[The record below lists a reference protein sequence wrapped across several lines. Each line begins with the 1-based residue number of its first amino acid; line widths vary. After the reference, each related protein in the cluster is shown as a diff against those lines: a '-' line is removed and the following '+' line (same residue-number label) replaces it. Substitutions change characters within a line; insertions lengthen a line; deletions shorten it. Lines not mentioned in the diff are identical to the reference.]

1 MTALAEPDYYDD
13 FDSDFRSELDAK
25 YEEGFGYSPDPED
38 EDDDGLDDLF
48 AGIFDDDEDDDEEP
62 VRAKAAP
69 KKAAAAKASLG
80 SPAPKGATAKG
91 RPAASEVTVTTIAER
106 RAAGG
111 QTPAPVAAAVS
122 VAAVPAA
129 AAPVSPAPARAHQPA
144 PAPAAEPVPAAA
156 ADEVV
161 AAARRAAEKARAAA
175 DEAAAAAKQA
185 VAHAVAKAAAAKA
198 AAAEASAA
206 EQAAQAAL
214 EASTAAEQDAVRA
227 AAQLELVLAAPSGV
241 TSAQEE
247 EPAQAEEEPAQAEE
261 DPAQAEEEPAQAEE
275 EAVGAADPAPA
286 DPNFAP
292 HIAPVNQHVE
302 FLRRLRPGFEV
313 PYVDPMHSVDEC
325 RIVSLFSNTGEASPR
340 GYVWAGDDAAATR
353 LLGLQYQLGLRP
365 EWIMPWNAYPWFTP
379 GEANGKLTPEQL
391 HAGLKPLLTFLKTV
405 PRVSAIVAHGTEAN
419 RLAQMLLKTD
429 NPLIWRRGL
438 KVYKARALHG
448 RAFAGSKERQTEWLI
463 EMGRAYADAMARAGL
478 QTGRS

>member
-1 MTALAEPDYYDD
+1 MA
-13 FDSDFRSELDAK
+13 
-25 YEEGFGYSPDPED
+25 
-38 EDDDGLDDLF
+38 DL
-48 AGIFDDDEDDDEEP
+48 P
-62 VRAKAAP
+62 R
-69 KKAAAAKASLG
+69 
-80 SPAPKGATAKG
+80 
-91 RPAASEVTVTTIAER
+91 TT
-106 RAAGG
+106 
-111 QTPAPVAAAVS
+111 
-122 VAAVPAA
+122 
-129 AAPVSPAPARAHQPA
+129 
-144 PAPAAEPVPAAA
+144 A
-156 ADEVV
+156 ADEVA
-161 AAARRAAEKARAAA
+161 AAARRAAERARAAA

-214 EASTAAEQDAVRA
+214 DASTAAEQDAVRA
-227 AAQLELVLAAPSGV
+227 AAQLELVLAAPPGVTPGAGEV

-247 EPAQAEEEPAQAEE
+247 PAQQEELVQAEE
-261 DPAQAEEEPAQAEE
+261 
-275 EAVGAADPAPA
+275 APA
-286 DPNFAP
+286 APAANLPASDPNFAP

-302 FLRRLRPGFEV
+302 FLRKLRPGFEV

-391 HAGLKPLLTFLKTV
+391 HAGLKPLLTFLKAV

-478 QTGRS
+478 QAGRA

>member
-25 YEEGFGYSPDPED
+25 YEEGFGYSPHMED
-38 EDDDGLDDLF
+38 EDDDRLDDLF
-48 AGIFDDDEDDDEEP
+48 AGLFDASDEDDDDAEP
-62 VRAKAAP
+62 LRPTAAP
-69 KKAAAAKASLG
+69 KKAAAKASSG
-80 SPAPKGATAKG
+80 SPAPKKATAKG
-91 RPAASEVTVTTIAER
+91 TPAASEVVVTSIAER
-106 RAAGG
+106 RAAAGVDLAAPVAAPAAALAVAAPVAEPA
-111 QTPAPVAAAVS
+111 PAPVADL
-122 VAAVPAA
+122 P
-129 AAPVSPAPARAHQPA
+129 RTT
-144 PAPAAEPVPAAA
+144 A
-156 ADEVV
+156 ADEVA
-161 AAARRAAEKARAAA
+161 AAARRAAERARAAA

-214 EASTAAEQDAVRA
+214 DASTAAEQDAVRA
-227 AAQLELVLAAPSGV
+227 AEQLELVLAAPPGVTSGAGEV

-247 EPAQAEEEPAQAEE
+247 PAQKEELVQAEE
-261 DPAQAEEEPAQAEE
+261 
-275 EAVGAADPAPA
+275 APA
-286 DPNFAP
+286 APAGNPPASDPNFAP

-302 FLRRLRPGFEV
+302 FLRKLRPGFEV

-478 QTGRS
+478 QAGRA

>member
-25 YEEGFGYSPDPED
+25 YEEGFGYSPAIDD

-48 AGIFDDDEDDDEEP
+48 AGIFDDDEDDD
-62 VRAKAAP
+62 
-69 KKAAAAKASLG
+69 
-80 SPAPKGATAKG
+80 G
-91 RPAASEVTVTTIAER
+91 RPAARSAQPKKAVARATARTAAPKAEPGNGRTAASEVVVTTVAER
-106 RAAGG
+106 RAA
-111 QTPAPVAAAVS
+111 PAPQAVPDAEAASAPEAV
-122 VAAVPAA
+122 AVPAGD
-129 AAPVSPAPARAHQPA
+129 
-144 PAPAAEPVPAAA
+144 A
-156 ADEVV
+156 ADEVADEV
-161 AAARRAAEKARAAA
+161 AAAARRAAEKARAAA
-175 DEAAAAAKQA
+175 DRAAAAAKAA

-206 EQAAQAAL
+206 EEAAQEALAA
-214 EASTAAEQDAVRA
+214 SNAAEEDALRA
-227 AAQLELVLAAPSGV
+227 AAQLELVLAAPSASHGPTSGSQDPTSASGGVTSGVQDLTSASGGV
-241 TSAQEE
+241 TSAV
-247 EPAQAEEEPAQAEE
+247 
-261 DPAQAEEEPAQAEE
+261 
-275 EAVGAADPAPA
+275 EAVAPAPA

-302 FLRRLRPGFEV
+302 FLRKLRPGFEV

-365 EWIMPWNAYPWFTP
+365 EWTMPWNAYPWFTP

-463 EMGRAYADAMARAGL
+463 EMGRSYADAMARAGL
-478 QTGRS
+478 QAGRP